1 MIKVDYFMSHGSPWT
16 FLGHNRLNKIVKKF
30 NVQLNMYPVNYG
42 EIFPISGGLP
52 VSKRPLQRQKIR
64 LQELRRWAEFL
75 NINLNPE
82 PKFFPSKSLLPS
94 LLIIAAKIK
103 KTNKDFELASSIMN
117 ALWVKE
123 LNVDEENT
131 LKNIMDNLELDSEDL
146 LSFAKSQE
154 CESMF
159 KEYTNIAIEK
169 NVFGAPTF
177 IIDDQIYWGQDR
189 LDFIE
194 RHLLK
199 LIKSQ

>member
-75 NINLNPE
+75 NIDLIPE

-123 LNVDEENT
+123 LNIDEENT

-154 CESMF
+154 CESIF
-159 KEYTNIAIEK
+159 KEYTKIAIEK

>member
-75 NINLNPE
+75 NIDLIPE

-123 LNVDEENT
+123 LNIDEENS

-154 CESMF
+154 CESIF
-159 KEYTNIAIEK
+159 KEYTKIAIEK

>member
-42 EIFPISGGLP
+42 EIFPVSGGLP
-52 VSKRPLQRQKIR
+52 VFKRPLQRQKIR
-64 LQELRRWAEFL
+64 LQELKRWAEFL
-75 NINLNPE
+75 NIDLIPE

>member
-64 LQELRRWAEFL
+64 LQELKRWAEFL
-75 NINLNPE
+75 NIDLIPE

-123 LNVDEENT
+123 LNIDEENS

-154 CESMF
+154 CESIF
-159 KEYTNIAIEK
+159 KEYTKIAIEK

-194 RHLLK
+194 RYLLK

>member
-64 LQELRRWAEFL
+64 LQELKRWAEFL
-75 NINLNPE
+75 NIDLIPE

-117 ALWVKE
+117 ALWVQE

-154 CESMF
+154 CESIF
-159 KEYTNIAIEK
+159 KEYTKIAIEK

>member
-42 EIFPISGGLP
+42 EIFPVSGGLP

-64 LQELRRWAEFL
+64 LQELKRWAEFL
-75 NINLNPE
+75 NIDLIPE

-123 LNVDEENT
+123 LNIDEENT

-154 CESMF
+154 CESIF
-159 KEYTNIAIEK
+159 KEYTKIAIEK

>member
-75 NINLNPE
+75 HIDLIPE

-123 LNVDEENT
+123 LNIDEENT

-154 CESMF
+154 CESIF
-159 KEYTNIAIEK
+159 KEYTKIAIEK

>member
-75 NINLNPE
+75 NIDLIPE

-123 LNVDEENT
+123 LNIDEENT
-131 LKNIMDNLELDSEDL
+131 LKNIMVNLELDSEDL

-154 CESMF
+154 CESIF
-159 KEYTNIAIEK
+159 KEYTKIAIEK

>member
-75 NINLNPE
+75 NIDLIPE

-154 CESMF
+154 CESIF

>member
-64 LQELRRWAEFL
+64 LQELKRWAEFL
-75 NINLNPE
+75 NIDLIPE

-123 LNVDEENT
+123 LNIDEENT
-131 LKNIMDNLELDSEDL
+131 LKNIIDNLELDSEDL

-154 CESMF
+154 CESIF
-159 KEYTNIAIEK
+159 KEYTKIAIEK

>member
-64 LQELRRWAEFL
+64 LQELKRWAEFL
-75 NINLNPE
+75 NIDLIPE

-123 LNVDEENT
+123 LNIDEEDT

-146 LSFAKSQE
+146 LSFAKSQQ
-154 CESMF
+154 CESIF
-159 KEYTNIAIEK
+159 KEYTKIAIEK

>member
-16 FLGHNRLNKIVKKF
+16 FLGHNRLNKLVKKF

-64 LQELRRWAEFL
+64 LQELKRWAEFL
-75 NINLNPE
+75 NIDLIPE

-123 LNVDEENT
+123 LNIDEENT

-154 CESMF
+154 CESIF

>member
-64 LQELRRWAEFL
+64 LQELKRWAEFL
-75 NINLNPE
+75 NIDLIPE

-159 KEYTNIAIEK
+159 KEYTKIAIEK

>member
-1 MIKVDYFMSHGSPWT
+1 MIKVEYFMSHGSPWT
-16 FLGHNRLNKIVKKF
+16 FLGHNRINNIIKQF

-42 EIFPISGGLP
+42 EIFPVSGGLP

-64 LQELRRWAEFL
+64 LQELKRWAEFL
-75 NINLNPE
+75 KINLTPE

-123 LNVDEENT
+123 LNIDEENS

-154 CESMF
+154 CESIF
-159 KEYTNIAIEK
+159 KEYTKIAIEK

>member
-16 FLGHNRLNKIVKKF
+16 FLGHNRINNIVKQF

-42 EIFPISGGLP
+42 EIFPVSGGLP
-52 VSKRPLQRQKIR
+52 VFKRPLQRQKIR
-64 LQELRRWAEFL
+64 LQELKRWAEFL
-75 NINLNPE
+75 NIDLIPE

-123 LNVDEENT
+123 LNIDEENT

-154 CESMF
+154 CESIF
-159 KEYTNIAIEK
+159 KEYTKIAIEK

>member
-64 LQELRRWAEFL
+64 LQELKRWAEFL
-75 NINLNPE
+75 NIDLIPE

-131 LKNIMDNLELDSEDL
+131 LKNIMDNLKLDAEDL
-146 LSFAKSQE
+146 LSFAKSKE
-154 CESMF
+154 CDSKF

-177 IIDDQIYWGQDR
+177 IIDNQIYWGQDR